1 MDSWKQMME
10 WKKFADQYLGQ
21 NFFSPYQ
28 QQQEEAQQ
36 QQQQQPNRGQQPQEE
51 RGFPAVNIYEAENE
65 LLCIAAIPGLE
76 KAEDVDV
83 YVDDRSIHIK
93 GKTNLIGGKYKI
105 AKEEFGSGNFN
116 REVQLP
122 YRVRS
127 DAIHATYKKGFL
139 YIKLYRLPAD
149 RLKPKKVDIRRF
161 DD

>member
-28 QQQEEAQQ
+28 QQEDTQRQQ
-36 QQQQQPNRGQQPQEE
+36 QSQPQEE
-51 RGFPAVNIYEAENE
+51 RGFPAVNIYESENE

-83 YVDDRSIHIK
+83 YVDDRCVHLK
-93 GKTNLIGGKYKI
+93 GKTNLIGGKYRI
-105 AKEEFGSGNFN
+105 AKEEFGSGAFS
-116 REVQLP
+116 REVELP

-127 DAIHATYKKGFL
+127 DTIHATYKKGFL

-149 RLKPKKVDIRRF
+149 RQKPKKVDIRRF